1 MKRVKKTSAKKYQS
15 GGGTSR
21 IQKRVAKN
29 EAKKQLDQV
38 KGERK
43 AIQTK
48 AKEESKN
55 IKAVN
60 KNTRSRMEG
69 YESTKDRRQSRN
81 EDARKTIGA
90 ARSKEKNVNVTGDRR
105 IVGNNST
112 TTNTDNSTR
121 NKTTSTNLSSSSSAT
136 QKQKQK
142 QNTGSNKNNEKTGDV
157 KRPTK
162 PTRPK
167 GPVPERPKG
176 PVPERPKGPVPE
188 RPKGPNIGESPRSSN
203 PAKPGMTREEIK
215 KMIKDGKYKI
225 MKKGGTAKPK
235 AAYGMAVKP
244 SMMKKG
250 GAKKK

>member
-1 MKRVKKTSAKKYQS
+1 MKYPLKRKQAGGAAK
-15 GGGTSR
+15 R
-21 IQKRVAKN
+21 IDKRVAKN
-29 EAKKQLDQV
+29 AAKIELDKV

-81 EDARKTIGA
+81 EDARKTVGA

-142 QNTGSNKNNEKTGDV
+142 QNTGSNRNNEKTGDV
-157 KRPTK
+157 ER

-167 GPVPERPKG
+167 GPVPARPKD
-176 PVPERPKGPVPE
+176 
-188 RPKGPNIGESPRSSN
+188 PNVGEFPRSSN
-203 PAKPGMTREEIK
+203 PAKPKMTRKEIEN
-215 KMIKDGKYKI
+215 MIKDGKYKT
-225 MKKGGTAKPK
+225 MQKGGTAKPK
-235 AAYGMAVKP
+235 AAYGKTVKP

-250 GAKKK
+250 GTAKKKK